1 MLNLAEKRA
10 VRHYHCRRV
19 GSCAPI
25 ANAWRPHPSLPLV
38 SILGILWLWHDTGD
52 AERMAAH
59 AQMTFS
65 CVLPTFPNFLSDA
78 GIAASRNRIL
88 VDACGLLHADFR
100 LSQNDLDARKIRNDA
115 VTL

>member
-1 MLNLAEKRA
+1 
-10 VRHYHCRRV
+10 
-19 GSCAPI
+19 
-25 ANAWRPHPSLPLV
+25 LV

-100 LSQNDLDARKIRNDA
+100 PLSQNDLDARKIRNDA